1 MKQMVYLDQ
10 IAYLFVYLNIVQ
22 PLICKTVAR
31 LLGEFEM
38 KKSAENHNIYLKLK
52 IMQIV
57 IEIINNNTIL
67 KTWNRIFSRL
77 KDVHYNHCASLPVQF
92 TFHLFLLARDVH
104 HGSCTLKS
112 VDVILCFNV
121 SIPFTCSLYNVY
133 K

>member
-67 KTWNRIFSRL
+67 KTWNRNFSRL
-77 KDVHYNHCASLPVQF
+77 KDVHYNHCASPS
-92 TFHLFLLARDVH
+92 ARSIYFPLIPSGTGRSPRVVH
-104 HGSCTLKS
+104 IK
-112 VDVILCFNV
+112 V
-121 SIPFTCSLYNVY
+121 S
-133 K
+133 